1 MNEKNISNARFSDTV
16 HEAKQAFQCNICNYS
31 FSLTPNLKKNPL
43 NQFMK
48 EKNLMNVNI
57 AMKDLIKK
65 KTSKD
70 ILNQFMKEKKHY
82 ESEHCNEGFD

>member
-1 MNEKNISNARFSDTV
+1 
-16 HEAKQAFQCNICNYS
+16 
-31 FSLTPNLKKNPL
+31 
-43 NQFMK
+43 MK

-57 AMKDLIKK
+57 KMKDLIKK

-82 ESEHCNEGFD
+82 ESEHCNEGFE